1 MSRALISLMALY
13 HWDEHVLDG
22 LQIPSGVAREPLIAE
37 MLAQLAELNLIIT
50 DPAVLKT
57 VISQWSATRI
67 AVWQHLYDTTQYEYN
82 PIWNKD
88 GTYTE
93 TETRDLTY
101 ETDGTETRD
110 LRGSLDATDNAK
122 TSAYNSDTMEPTDQ
136 LIRDQDTTEGGTVD
150 IDQTNKDSGTITRIR
165 EEHGNIGVTT
175 TQQMIREERE
185 IADFSLY
192 QLIIDEFKTR
202 FCIMVY

>member
-1 MSRALISLMALY
+1 MSRVLISLMALY
-13 HWDEHVLDG
+13 HWDEHILDG
-22 LQIPSGVAREPLIAE
+22 LQIPSGLAREPLIAE

-50 DPAVLKT
+50 DPVILKE
-57 VISQWSATRI
+57 VIKHWSATKI
-67 AVWQHLYDTTQYEYN
+67 DIWQHLFDTTQYKYN

-101 ETDGTETRD
+101 KTDGTETRD
-110 LRGSLDATDNAK
+110 LKGSLDQTDNAR
-122 TSAYNSDTMEPTDQ
+122 TSAFNSNTMQPTDQ
-136 LIRDQDTTEGGTVD
+136 LIRDQDTTEGGTVGV
-150 IDQTNKDSGTITRIR
+150 DQTNKDTGTVKR
-165 EEHGNIGVTT
+165 ERREQGNIGIVT
-175 TQQMIREERE
+175 TQQMIKEERE

>member
-1 MSRALISLMALY
+1 MSRVLISLMSLY
-13 HWDEHVLDG
+13 HWDEHILDD
-22 LQIPSGVAREPLIAE
+22 LQIPTGLAREPLIAE

-50 DPAVLKT
+50 DPAILKE
-57 VISQWSATRI
+57 VIKHWSATKI
-67 AVWQHLYDTTQYEYN
+67 DIWQHLFDTTQYEYN

-101 ETDGTETRD
+101 KTDGTETRD
-110 LRGSLDATDNAK
+110 LTGRLDLTDNAR
-122 TSAYNSDTMEPTDQ
+122 TSAFNSNTMQPTDQ
-136 LIRDQDTTEGGTVD
+136 LIRDQDTAEGGTVD
-150 IDQTNKDSGTITRIR
+150 IDQTNKDSGTVTRVR

-175 TQQMIREERE
+175 TQQMIKEERE

-192 QLIIDEFKTR
+192 QLIIDDFKER